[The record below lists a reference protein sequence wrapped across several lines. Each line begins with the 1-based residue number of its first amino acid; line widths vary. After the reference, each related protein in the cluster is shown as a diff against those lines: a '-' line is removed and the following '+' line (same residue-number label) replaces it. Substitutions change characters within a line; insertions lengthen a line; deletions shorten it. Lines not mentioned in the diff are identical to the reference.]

1 MRWHLKWSPQRKH
14 IERLEARGRPLPA
27 DYLDRPLLA
36 YGNRFLW
43 DAFWELTTER
53 PMGFGAEGRIPY
65 AAIRTYAGD
74 NGLFGDAAAWFRTVI
89 REMDAEYLGIRAPSA
104 GSQILNET
112 PLTDVKGVRGLLR
125 RHAKK

>member
-1 MRWHLKWSPQRKH
+1 M
-14 IERLEARGRPLPA
+14 
-27 DYLDRPLLA
+27 LA

-65 AAIRTYAGD
+65 AAIRDFARD
-74 NGLFGDAAAWFRTVI
+74 HKLFGDAAAWFRTVM

-104 GSQILNET
+104 ASQVLNET
-112 PLTDVKGVRGLLR
+112 PLSDTKGVRGLLR
-125 RHAKK
+125 RFAKPSSATPDRQTG